1 MRFAKIAAT
10 VFGLANTA
18 SAGPMGNIGS
28 ATTTTSGGHSAKK
41 VIETVHCGQYPSF
54 RERYGNE
61 WTSLKY
67 NNEYE
72 GTVHGAIAQAPTS
85 TAYIPADKY
94 VNNKWCVTLDLKL
107 KTSF

>member
-1 MRFAKIAAT
+1 MKFAKIAAT
-10 VFGLANTA
+10 LFGVANA
-18 SAGPMGNIGS
+18 FGMPGGMS

>member
-41 VIETVHCGQYPSF
+41 VTETVLCGQYPYF
-54 RERYGNE
+54 EP
-61 WTSLKY
+61 KY
-67 NNEYE
+67 RM
-72 GTVHGAIAQAPTS
+72 
-85 TAYIPADKY
+85 
-94 VNNKWCVTLDLKL
+94 
-107 KTSF
+107 